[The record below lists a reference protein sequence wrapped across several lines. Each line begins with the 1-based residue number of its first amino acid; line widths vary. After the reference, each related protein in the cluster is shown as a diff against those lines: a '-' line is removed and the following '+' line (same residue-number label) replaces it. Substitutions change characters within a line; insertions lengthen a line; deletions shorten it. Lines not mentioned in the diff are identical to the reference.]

1 VDQPRVLTATVLAAH
16 GGGEWDPGP
25 GTVATRARH
34 RTVVVYEGVSDA
46 VAAASRAAD
55 AGAAVG
61 LVAGEVSRG
70 SDWWAGPA
78 LDAAEALAVR
88 AGGGRALATAIVP
101 KLAPG
106 SGTRWAPAGVAGA
119 GALGNVEVVEL
130 VGHEAPAN
138 VPLPRLMAIEAPFP
152 FVPRQDAW
160 AVLEQAWAAGCAGE
174 RRIVLL
180 GGEAGA
186 GKTRLVTEFAA
197 QVHDQGGVVLYG
209 GCSDRPGAPY
219 QPFAEAIE
227 HLVRSVPHS
236 GLADLAAAQ
245 AAELGRLSPSL
256 AATAG
261 PFASAGA
268 DDPDTVRYRLFG
280 AVSSLLTAI
289 SARHTLLLVLDD
301 LQWGGRPTV
310 QLLDHLGRD
319 NSAGRVVIVGAYRSA
334 PAEVSDPLREALPD
348 LRRQPGVARVGL
360 RAFDRREI
368 GHFVDAIGG
377 RVGDP
382 TLAAVADL
390 LAAQTNGNAFLMGEL
405 WRHLVDAGY
414 IVKGRSTWRA
424 ARPLDDVP
432 SPEGVREVVEIR
444 VARLPEPTRR
454 VLEMAAVAGTAFSAA
469 VVAEALGSDQR
480 DVLGALDAAV
490 GAGLV
495 DEAGAGEH
503 RFAHVLV
510 RRSVVDNLGPA
521 ARRGYHLDIA
531 RALERSGTSSVSE
544 IAHHLTE
551 AVPLVGT
558 EEAVEVA
565 RRAAA
570 EATAAVAFDD
580 AARHLE
586 AVLPLVAGGR
596 RRCELL
602 LELADAHMRAGDVAA
617 ALERSLE
624 CGTVAEAAHEPSLV
638 VAAAL
643 AYDDANWRAALHGG
657 VAERLLRR
665 ALPLASD
672 TNTMLQV
679 QAALSRALA
688 FTGRGD
694 EARELGRRALAAAR
708 ESGDH
713 TAIRV
718 AMSSLLF
725 TPWTAESIDGQ
736 VALARELV
744 ERSGAEGDIEWQ
756 TGALSKLLYGLIT
769 LGEID
774 EAREVAGRFTALT
787 ERSGQPL
794 FGVLSLQAQG
804 LLAVGEGRFADAE
817 ALAERANALSTFLS
831 GTDAEG
837 GYGVQLFTLRREQG
851 RLDEARPLV
860 EAVARMGQE
869 GAAWRPA
876 LAVLYAEL
884 GLLDA
889 AAREL
894 THLLADDLAGVAR
907 DALYCGS
914 LSYLADT
921 AVAVGDA
928 DAAEVLY
935 GELLPYRHLVV
946 QVGYDLAAYGA
957 ADRYLGELA
966 ALAGRARDAETHFEA
981 ALRLDQRARMPVWL
995 AHSQLAYGRFLA
1007 SRGRTGDHDRSV
1019 GLLSSAAETAHT
1031 FGIGAVAG
1039 PAALALEGLATRR
1052 NRPGFGGRAAGANG
1066 GRAASPDG
1074 PLAATHAGARA
1085 GLTDREVGVLR
1096 LLVDGHS
1103 NREIGERLHISQHTA
1118 ANHVRSILHKTGCA
1132 NRTEAAS
1139 WALRRGLVAG

>member
-1 VDQPRVLTATVLAAH
+1 MDQPRVLTATVLAAE
-16 GGGEWDPGP
+16 GGREWDAAP
-25 GTVATRARH
+25 GTVASRVGQ

-46 VAAASRAAD
+46 VAAAGRAAA

-78 LDAAEALAVR
+78 LDAAEALAAR

-106 SGTRWAPAGVAGA
+106 TGTRWAPAGVADA
-119 GALGNVEVVEL
+119 GALGQVEVVEL
-130 VGHEAPAN
+130 ARHEAPTT

-160 AVLEQAWAAGCAGE
+160 SVLEQAWAAGCAGE

-180 GGEAGA
+180 GGEAGT

-197 QVHDQGGVVLYG
+197 RVHEQGGIVLYG
-209 GCSDRPGAPY
+209 GCSDRLAAPY

-227 HLVRSVPHS
+227 HLVRSLPQT
-236 GLADLAAAQ
+236 GLANLTSAQ
-245 AAELGRLSPSL
+245 AAELGRLSPGL
-256 AATAG
+256 AATVG
-261 PFASAGA
+261 PFRSAGA

-289 SARHTLLLVLDD
+289 SARHPLLLVLDD
-301 LQWGGRPTV
+301 MQWGGRPTV

-348 LRRQPGVARVGL
+348 LRRQPGVVRVGL

-368 GHFVDAIGG
+368 GDFVDAVGG

-414 IVKGRSTWRA
+414 IAKGRSLWRA

-454 VLEMAAVAGTAFSAA
+454 VLEMAAVAGTAFSVP
-469 VVAEALGSDQR
+469 VVAEALGADQR
-480 DVLGALDAAV
+480 DVLGALDPAV
-490 GAGLV
+490 SAGLV

-521 ARRGYHLDIA
+521 ARRGHHLDLG
-531 RALERSGTSSVSE
+531 RALERTGRGSVSE
-544 IAHHLTE
+544 IAHHLTG

-558 EEAVEVA
+558 DEAVEVA

-570 EATAAVAFDD
+570 EATAAVAFYD
-580 AARHLE
+580 AAGHLE

-602 LELADAHMRAGDVAA
+602 LQLADAHMRAGDVAA

-624 CGTVAEAAHEPSLV
+624 CGTVAEAAGEPSLV

-657 VAERLLRR
+657 VAEQLLRR
-665 ALPLASD
+665 ALPLAPD
-672 TNTMLQV
+672 ANTMLQV

-694 EARELGRRALAAAR
+694 EASELGRRALAAAR

-713 TAIRV
+713 RAIRV

-774 EAREVAGRFTALT
+774 EAREVAGQFAELT

-894 THLLADDLAGVAR
+894 THLVADDLSGVAR

-921 AVAVGDA
+921 AVAVGHA

-966 ALAGRARDAETHFEA
+966 ALAGRGRDAETHFEA

-1007 SRGRTGDHDRSV
+1007 SRDRAGDYDRAM

-1039 PAALALEGLATRR
+1039 PAAVALDGLAASLS
-1052 NRPGFGGRAAGANG
+1052 RPAFSWRAAGGNG
-1066 GRAASPDG
+1066 GRGAPPDEARAA
-1074 PLAATHAGARA
+1074 ARATARA
-1085 GLTDREVGVLR
+1085 GLSDREVGVLR
-1096 LLVDGHS
+1096 LLVEGHS
-1103 NREIGERLHISQHTA
+1103 NREIGARLHISQHTA
-1118 ANHVRSILHKTGCA
+1118 ANHVRSILSKTGCA
-1132 NRTEAAS
+1132 NRTEAAA